1 MSIRISKVYT
11 RGGDKGLTSLVG
23 GMRISKGAL
32 KLETYGSL
40 DELLCHV
47 GMARTLL
54 NRADGGIPDPERAE
68 LETLFRRLQN
78 ELFDVGSLLA
88 TPPGQSYEGMP
99 VIRDDQITFL
109 EESMDKMQADLPVL
123 DSFVLPGGTPLNA
136 ALHQCRAVTR
146 RVERVMT
153 RLADEE
159 ELFPNT
165 LKYINRLSD
174 FFFVLARHVARL
186 SGSPE
191 YLWETGLGNR
201 QSKPSSPNKE
211 SDTDA

>member
-11 RGGDKGLTSLVG
+11 RGGDKGQTSLVG
-23 GMRISKGAL
+23 GARISKGAL
-32 KLETYGSL
+32 KLESYGSL

-47 GMARTLL
+47 GVARTLL
-54 NRADGGIPDPERAE
+54 KGEDSGISGSERME
-68 LETLFRRLQN
+68 MEVLLRRLQN

-88 TPPGQSYEGMP
+88 TPPGQTYAGMP
-99 VIRDDQITFL
+99 VIRDEQITFL
-109 EESMDKMQADLPVL
+109 EKSMDTLQETLPEL
-123 DSFVLPGGTPLNA
+123 SSFVLPGGTPLNA

-146 RVERVMT
+146 RVERIMT

-186 SGSPE
+186 SDTPE
-191 YLWETGLGNR
+191 YLWDTGLGKAR
-201 QSKPSSPNKE
+201 STGKAAEEE
-211 SDTDA
+211 SGDDA